1 MISARSPNIGRS
13 MIPTS
18 LKASTTL
25 IFPSEAEIN
34 RQSP

>member
-1 MISARSPNIGRS
+1 